1 MGDETI
7 NVTNAS
13 DAQALA
19 ELEAEFQREL
29 ERNHAA
35 LQLLKERAEEAKCAK
50 TRADLT
56 QQKMECMKF
65 KYLDIQ
71 DKMERSRKLLQNAQD
86 RIERQEQ
93 VRRTVA
99 NLRQKADLYQSKLNM
114 QKLLKES
121 GGAMPDSECG
131 GMPDIIGGS
140 GSGFDFPE
148 PIINYEEE
156 ERQQDDDEA
165 TKSGSKIDYA
175 RTVLDL
181 QEKLSRVQAPTL
193 QQSSTASQLPSSSAK
208 AAENDHEEIS
218 EEVEDALAIKLE
230 ETVHSLEAK
239 CAGVREELGRMALS
253 EQYMR
258 TKQAQLK
265 AKKKEKEAE
274 EAAKRAAQKELE
286 AAEMRQK
293 VGNMMKLLAE
303 RKNKL
308 KSTENVIEK
317 KGVVVEKVTKL
328 LDSKQRKET
337 FVSNKKEELLAFD
350 KAGKK

>member
-1 MGDETI
+1 MGTSEKNGGQSET
-7 NVTNAS
+7 
-13 DAQALA
+13 
-19 ELEAEFQREL
+19 
-29 ERNHAA
+29 
-35 LQLLKERAEEAKCAK
+35 
-50 TRADLT
+50 
-56 QQKMECMKF
+56 
-65 KYLDIQ
+65 
-71 DKMERSRKLLQNAQD
+71 
-86 RIERQEQ
+86 
-93 VRRTVA
+93 
-99 NLRQKADLYQSKLNM
+99 KADLYQSKLNM

-131 GMPDIIGGS
+131 GMPDIIGGC
-140 GSGFDFPE
+140 SGFDFPE

-230 ETVHSLEAK
+230 E
-239 CAGVREELGRMALS
+239 LGRMALS

-274 EAAKRAAQKELE
+274 EA
-286 AAEMRQK
+286 
-293 VGNMMKLLAE
+293 
-303 RKNKL
+303 
-308 KSTENVIEK
+308 
-317 KGVVVEKVTKL
+317 
-328 LDSKQRKET
+328 
-337 FVSNKKEELLAFD
+337 
-350 KAGKK
+350 

>member
-7 NVTNAS
+7 NLTNAS
-13 DAQALA
+13 EAQALA

-29 ERNHAA
+29 ERNAAA
-35 LQLLKERAEEAKCAK
+35 LKLLKERAEEAKCAK
-50 TRADLT
+50 TRAELSH
-56 QQKMECMKF
+56 QKMECMKV
-65 KYLDIQ
+65 KYADIH
-71 DKMERSRKLLQNAQD
+71 DKMERSRKLLQNAQE
-86 RIERQEQ
+86 RIDRQEQ
-93 VRRTVA
+93 VQKTVR

-114 QKLLKES
+114 QKLLKEGVS
-121 GGAMPDSECG
+121 DGT
-131 GMPDIIGGS
+131 
-140 GSGFDFPE
+140 GFDFPQ
-148 PIINYEEE
+148 PLINYEEE
-156 ERQQDDDEA
+156 EA
-165 TKSGSKIDYA
+165 KSGKIDYA

-193 QQSSTASQLPSSSAK
+193 PEQSPELPSTSSCSSK
-208 AAENDHEEIS
+208 AAETAENDHEEIS

-265 AKKKEKEAE
+265 AKRKEKEAE
-274 EAAKRAAQKELE
+274 EAAKRAAQKEKE
-286 AAEMRQK
+286 AAEMRLK
-293 VGNMMKLLAE
+293 VSNMMKLLAE

-317 KGVVVEKVTKL
+317 KEVVVEKVTKL
-328 LDSKQRKET
+328 LNSKQRKET
-337 FVSNKKEELLAFD
+337 HVTKQKEELLAFD
-350 KAGKK
+350 KAAKK

>member
-1 MGDETI
+1 M
-7 NVTNAS
+7 
-13 DAQALA
+13 
-19 ELEAEFQREL
+19 
-29 ERNHAA
+29 
-35 LQLLKERAEEAKCAK
+35 
-50 TRADLT
+50 
-56 QQKMECMKF
+56 
-65 KYLDIQ
+65 
-71 DKMERSRKLLQNAQD
+71 
-86 RIERQEQ
+86 
-93 VRRTVA
+93 
-99 NLRQKADLYQSKLNM
+99 
-114 QKLLKES
+114 
-121 GGAMPDSECG
+121 
-131 GMPDIIGGS
+131 
-140 GSGFDFPE
+140 
-148 PIINYEEE
+148 
-156 ERQQDDDEA
+156 
-165 TKSGSKIDYA
+165 
-175 RTVLDL
+175 
-181 QEKLSRVQAPTL
+181 
-193 QQSSTASQLPSSSAK
+193 
-208 AAENDHEEIS
+208 
-218 EEVEDALAIKLE
+218 
-230 ETVHSLEAK
+230 HSLEAK

-286 AAEMRQK
+286 AAVIAKSDVIVSGLPFFQNNSGSGFCILQFYSSLQEMRQK

>member
-1 MGDETI
+1 MG
-7 NVTNAS
+7 
-13 DAQALA
+13 
-19 ELEAEFQREL
+19 
-29 ERNHAA
+29 
-35 LQLLKERAEEAKCAK
+35 
-50 TRADLT
+50 
-56 QQKMECMKF
+56 
-65 KYLDIQ
+65 
-71 DKMERSRKLLQNAQD
+71 D

-140 GSGFDFPE
+140 GCGFEFPE

-165 TKSGSKIDYA
+165 TKS
-175 RTVLDL
+175 
-181 QEKLSRVQAPTL
+181 
-193 QQSSTASQLPSSSAK
+193 
-208 AAENDHEEIS
+208 ENDHEEIS

-265 AKKKEKEAE
+265 ARRKKRKPKEAMIKAELREKEA
-274 EAAKRAAQKELE
+274 AD
-286 AAEMRQK
+286 MREK
-293 VGNMMKLLAE
+293 VQGMMKLLAE
-303 RKNKL
+303 RRNKL
-308 KSTENVIEK
+308 KITETVITKKANVVDNVNKIMNQKEIRVK
-317 KGVVVEKVTKL
+317 Q
-328 LDSKQRKET
+328 KQRQKD
-337 FVSNKKEELLAFD
+337 ELLAF
-350 KAGKK
+350 GKKPPK

>member
-1 MGDETI
+1 M
-7 NVTNAS
+7 
-13 DAQALA
+13 
-19 ELEAEFQREL
+19 
-29 ERNHAA
+29 
-35 LQLLKERAEEAKCAK
+35 
-50 TRADLT
+50 
-56 QQKMECMKF
+56 
-65 KYLDIQ
+65 
-71 DKMERSRKLLQNAQD
+71 
-86 RIERQEQ
+86 
-93 VRRTVA
+93 
-99 NLRQKADLYQSKLNM
+99 
-114 QKLLKES
+114 
-121 GGAMPDSECG
+121 
-131 GMPDIIGGS
+131 
-140 GSGFDFPE
+140 
-148 PIINYEEE
+148 
-156 ERQQDDDEA
+156 
-165 TKSGSKIDYA
+165 
-175 RTVLDL
+175 
-181 QEKLSRVQAPTL
+181 
-193 QQSSTASQLPSSSAK
+193 
-208 AAENDHEEIS
+208 
-218 EEVEDALAIKLE
+218 
-230 ETVHSLEAK
+230 HSLEAK

-286 AAEMRQK
+286 AAVIAKSDVIFGLSGSGFCILQFYSSLQEMRQK

>member
-1 MGDETI
+1 MI
-7 NVTNAS
+7 FSQICLLILVSRPLPNS
-13 DAQALA
+13 
-19 ELEAEFQREL
+19 
-29 ERNHAA
+29 
-35 LQLLKERAEEAKCAK
+35 LKEI
-50 TRADLT
+50 
-56 QQKMECMKF
+56 
-65 KYLDIQ
+65 LDFI
-71 DKMERSRKLLQNAQD
+71 
-86 RIERQEQ
+86 
-93 VRRTVA
+93 T
-99 NLRQKADLYQSKLNM
+99 
-114 QKLLKES
+114 
-121 GGAMPDSECG
+121 
-131 GMPDIIGGS
+131 
-140 GSGFDFPE
+140 
-148 PIINYEEE
+148 
-156 ERQQDDDEA
+156 
-165 TKSGSKIDYA
+165 
-175 RTVLDL
+175 
-181 QEKLSRVQAPTL
+181 
-193 QQSSTASQLPSSSAK
+193 
-208 AAENDHEEIS
+208 ENDHEEIS

-286 AAEMRQK
+286 AAVIAELDVIFGLSGSGSYISQFYSSLQEMRQK